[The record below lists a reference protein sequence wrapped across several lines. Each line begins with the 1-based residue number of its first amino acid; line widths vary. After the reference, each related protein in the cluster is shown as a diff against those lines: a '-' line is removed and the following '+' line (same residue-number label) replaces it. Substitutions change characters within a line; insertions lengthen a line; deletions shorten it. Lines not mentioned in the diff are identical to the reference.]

1 MSYRNPYLQY
11 LTDAA
16 IGGPR
21 FALTDL
27 NTEDLDILSD
37 ALTAHAMRKM
47 ANNEGHAFDRLLH
60 LKRIVDNAREPKQE
74 PQSAKP

>member
-16 IGGPR
+16 IGCPR

-27 NTEDLDILSD
+27 SMEDLAILSD
-37 ALTAHAMRKM
+37 ALSAHALRRM
-47 ANNEGHAFDRLLH
+47 ANNEGQAFDRLLH
-60 LKRIVDNAREPKQE
+60 LKRIVDNAREPQTV
-74 PQSAKP
+74 KP